1 MQNSNKYFYPYYLA
15 FDLYDMIDELKEIV
29 NKKMDCEMDLFN
41 VLNISTDGLSDISKN
56 KYESFYNTIKDKLCF
71 QLLNKN
77 LIDDKIFNLCI
88 KILNDVFNFYISGY
102 PDIPMNFYLMK
113 MTTIKLPFFY
123 LSKSS
128 LSLFFMYLLF

>member
-1 MQNSNKYFYPYYLA
+1 
-15 FDLYDMIDELKEIV
+15 
-29 NKKMDCEMDLFN
+29 MDLFN